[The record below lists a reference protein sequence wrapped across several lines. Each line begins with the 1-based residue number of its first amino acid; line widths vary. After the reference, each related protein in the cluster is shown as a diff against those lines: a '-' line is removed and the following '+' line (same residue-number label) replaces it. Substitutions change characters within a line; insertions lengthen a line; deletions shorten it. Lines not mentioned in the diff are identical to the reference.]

1 MILLVLLVFNVPF
14 GLAFG
19 LFFSCYAIAMLTFL
33 GFNPSTTAYAVA
45 AVALLA
51 SYFVKWPR
59 PNRAHDDKV

>member
-1 MILLVLLVFNVPF
+1 
-14 GLAFG
+14 
-19 LFFSCYAIAMLTFL
+19 MLTFL